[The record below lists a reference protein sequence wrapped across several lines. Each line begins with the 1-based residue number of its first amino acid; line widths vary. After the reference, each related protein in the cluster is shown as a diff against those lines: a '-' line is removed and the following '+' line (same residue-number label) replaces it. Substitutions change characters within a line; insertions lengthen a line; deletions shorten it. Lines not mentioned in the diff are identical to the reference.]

1 MTNRNRHRLS
11 IYCQPVIT
19 KRQESQS
26 KPGMARAQTNG
37 GRDDSQQ
44 GGPQRCRMEAL
55 QPEAWLTCS
64 LHCLQPGR
72 RPCCQW
78 RVRTTPSTPAPVCP
92 PQEPMASTSP
102 SDITDS
108 VIPQRTDSLQAGGN
122 GPSIMRAGDR
132 QEAPHG
138 RSQRPLGDAQENSP
152 PGGAPQSEDEV
163 SERVAHR
170 LRIIGD
176 EINATFLQRRN
187 AVLLWQ
193 NWRGVCRGLF
203 LFITNAL
210 CTFYQRRRT

>member
-37 GRDDSQQ
+37 GRDDNQQ
-44 GGPQRCRMEAL
+44 GGRQSCRMEAM
-55 QPEAWLTCS
+55 QPEVWLTCS
-64 LHCLQPGR
+64 GR

-78 RVRTTPSTPAPVCP
+78 RVRSTPSTPAWVCP
-92 PQEPMASTSP
+92 RQEPMASTSP

-108 VIPQRTDSLQAGGN
+108 VIPQRTDSHQAGGN
-122 GPSIMRAGDR
+122 GPIIMRAGDR

-152 PGGAPQSEDEV
+152 PGGAPQLEDEV

-176 EINATFLQRRN
+176 DINATFLQRGN
-187 AVLLWQ
+187 AVLPWQ

-203 LFITNAL
+203 LFITNTL
-210 CTFYQRRRT
+210 CTVYQRRRT